1 MNDSESSSTD
11 PGTDDHA
18 PLEGGLTPPQTTLAT
33 LSFTATSITALRSW
47 VSSLPLVNTKET
59 AAQLRVATSEL
70 ALLEA
75 PYPEKLDY
83 LEAVRPVVH
92 YTGSRLDGLSLNR
105 AKKDDDRLV
114 HNLFTNLYQG
124 YKGALLDALLEDK
137 PTNKELTPLI
147 LHRLISDLSRML
159 LRSMQSHQAPHA
171 QLWQELNTCYRVA
184 ANRRL
189 LDASFA
195 DDENKN
201 NSKLAIRNCYI
212 RALLLSSASPNQLTA
227 GQLSTLFNALEH
239 WCSTASLDKEIDNA
253 MLIVDLARP
262 FPPRLAR
269 LVKQPT
275 EPYAVRTEVLAYEID
290 AYLNGIDGSLVIP
303 AGMDNDL
310 LRHLVMA
317 WSAVSERRFT
327 RTKAEA
333 SMRVCVGLSSIHYFL
348 SGATEFSEQLSNG
361 TALLRRE
368 VNPFLELDYETT
380 KPQQEAANSHAHFE
394 AQSIDTSPEG
404 YRIES
409 REPLPDK
416 AQVGELI
423 ALREESDPRWSVAII
438 RWIHHAQITNEPV
451 EEEDTRAHTTMGL
464 QLLCPR
470 AIPVAVRAIQK
481 VGGPTA
487 YARGLLL
494 PELTA
499 IGQAP
504 TLLTPSVPFVAGQK
518 VQVNR
523 QGLQTT
529 AALLDTVLLTES
541 VTQFTFRMLDGY
553 LETKRSGSNI
563 DRLSAMNREDT
574 TQGP

>member
-11 PGTDDHA
+11 PGTREHA

-33 LSFTATSITALRSW
+33 LSFTATNTPDLRRW

-59 AAQLRVATSEL
+59 AAQLRIATSEL
-70 ALLEA
+70 ALLDA
-75 PYPEKLDY
+75 PYAEKLDY

-92 YTGSRLDGLSLNR
+92 YIGSRLDGLSLNR

-137 PTNKELTPLI
+137 PANKEVTPLI

-159 LRSMQSHQAPHA
+159 LRSMQFYQEPHA

-189 LDASFA
+189 LDASFT

-201 NSKLAIRNCYI
+201 TSKLAIRNCYV
-212 RALLLSSASPNQLTA
+212 RALLLSSARPNQLTA
-227 GQLSTLFNALEH
+227 GQLSVLFSALEH
-239 WCSTASLDKEIDNA
+239 WCNTASLDKEIDNA
-253 MLIVDLARP
+253 MLIVDLAKP

-269 LVKQPT
+269 LVKQPA

-303 AGMDNDL
+303 AGIDNSL
-310 LRHLVMA
+310 LKHLVIA
-317 WSAVSERRFT
+317 WSEVSERQFT
-327 RTKAEA
+327 RSKTEA
-333 SMRVCVGLSSIHYFL
+333 GMRVCVGLRSIHYFL
-348 SGATEFSEQLSNG
+348 SGATEFSEQISNG
-361 TALLRRE
+361 AALLRRE

-380 KPQQEAANSHAHFE
+380 TPQQEAANSHAHFE
-394 AQSIDTSPEG
+394 ALAIDTSPQG
-404 YRIES
+404 YRIAW
-409 REPLPDK
+409 REPLPDN

-423 ALREESDPRWSVAII
+423 ALREESDPRWSVAMI
-438 RWIHHAQITNEPV
+438 RWIHHAQMTNDPA
-451 EEEDTRAHTTMGL
+451 EDDDTTAHITMGL

-504 TLLTPSVPFVAGQK
+504 TLLTPSVPFAAGQK
-518 VQVNR
+518 VQVHR

-529 AALLDTVLLTES
+529 AALLETRLFTES

-553 LETKRSGSNI
+553 LETMRSGSNI
-563 DRLSAMNREDT
+563 DGLSAMNREDT